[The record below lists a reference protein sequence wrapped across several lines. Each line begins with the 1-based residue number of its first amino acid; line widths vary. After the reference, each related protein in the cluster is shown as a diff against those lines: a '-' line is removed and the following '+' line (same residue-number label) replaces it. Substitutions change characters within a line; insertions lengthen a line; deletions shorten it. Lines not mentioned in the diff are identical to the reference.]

1 MYQTIWTV
9 LKVLKGDA
17 QAPLAHSGFRTG
29 SPCASQRLALR
40 TQGFAKA
47 RLAPRK
53 GSPCAMAPKVKKRS
67 AALPHEESA
76 SYSMMARCSEGH
88 GRMVVARAVK
98 VDTDRETPYGR
109 LLKKMDLELVDGTT
123 CALQYACPFA
133 FLYTACTESMYF
145 FPFLITYSCAEI
157 GRLCFYLDE
166 HTTREHSTPRS
177 GARVQFN
184 LLGCVQLSRLVSSKA
199 VLLVRLRARA

>member
-1 MYQTIWTV
+1 M

-53 GSPCAMAPKVKKRS
+53 GSPCAMAPKAKKRS
-67 AALPHEESA
+67 AAVLREESA
-76 SYSMMARCSEGH
+76 SYEMMARCSEGRSDH
-88 GRMVVARAVK
+88 QIRRAFK
-98 VDTDRETPYGR
+98 ADAERETPYGR
-109 LLKKMDLELVDGTT
+109 LVKHLDLELEDGTT
-123 CALQYACPFA
+123 CALKYACPFA
-133 FLYTACTESMYF
+133 FLYLACTESMYF
-145 FPFLITYSCAEI
+145 FPFLFTYSCAEI
-157 GRLCFYLDE
+157 GRLCFYMDG
-166 HTTREHSTPRS
+166 TRPGNVLRPDL
-177 GARVQFN
+177 ARAFN
-184 LLGCVQLSRLVSSKA
+184 SIYWGCVQLSRLVSSKA